1 MPLRQN
7 AVNKKESSP
16 ALQPL
21 GLLTPGSLRAWAAHP
36 TSHGCSIISFSA
48 YSPLESE
55 LPSWLQGW
63 AQLSQTPAWWTRLSK
78 AKGPFPAPKIG
89 EAQASPIATP
99 PPNCTH
105 PGLGMSRGRSW
116 GAQRPVVPPITGS
129 LALGKTLHLCTST
142 SSSVKWEQCDQ
153 LSGYGEV
160 SLLSLPF
167 PVLEELMVGSEQR
180 AWGSQQ
186 GTQESWGR
194 GRGLNWAGRAR
205 GREVILGWA
214 LKFKRIF
221 QGRGEGCHS
230 KWSHSL

>member
-7 AVNKKESSP
+7 AVNKNESSP

-89 EAQASPIATP
+89 EAQASPIATLP
-99 PPNCTH
+99 PPPPH
-105 PGLGMSRGRSW
+105 PPWARNE
-116 GAQRPVVPPITGS
+116 QR
-129 LALGKTLHLCTST
+129 
-142 SSSVKWEQCDQ
+142 
-153 LSGYGEV
+153 
-160 SLLSLPF
+160 
-167 PVLEELMVGSEQR
+167 EELGGPEAPGSSNH
-180 AWGSQQ
+180 WLFGP
-186 GTQESWGR
+186 G
-194 GRGLNWAGRAR
+194 
-205 GREVILGWA
+205 
-214 LKFKRIF
+214 
-221 QGRGEGCHS
+221 
-230 KWSHSL
+230 